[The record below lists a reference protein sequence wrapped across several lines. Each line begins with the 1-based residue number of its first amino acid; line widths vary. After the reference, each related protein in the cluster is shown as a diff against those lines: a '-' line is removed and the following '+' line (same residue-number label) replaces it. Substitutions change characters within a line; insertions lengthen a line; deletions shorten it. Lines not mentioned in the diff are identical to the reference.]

1 MKKLALSLFVLYALS
16 QNVFAQNISGQCY
29 RGFADAGYTIGI
41 GDYEF
46 GRFEINTSHGYQINP
61 YIFLGAGMGL
71 HFMPKYETP
80 DMDIP
85 LDKRDSKVDIPVFA
99 NTRVNFLKSKYS
111 PFIDVK
117 GGTYVTN
124 SGGLYVNAS
133 AGLRIALN
141 EKQAINISVG
151 YTVEKLE
158 FESFSHFVS
167 SKNMDYIR
175 DGRVLTTEGIALKVG
190 YEF

>member
-1 MKKLALSLFVLYALS
+1 MKKLVLSLFVLCS
-16 QNVFAQNISGQCY
+16 MTQSIMAQNESGQCY

-46 GRFEINTSHGYQINP
+46 GRFEVNTSHGYQINP
-61 YIFLGAGMGL
+61 YFFLGAGLGF

-80 DMDIP
+80 NMTIA
-85 LDKRDSKVDIPVFA
+85 LDTRESKVDIPIFA
-99 NTRVNFLKSKYS
+99 NARANFTKTKFC
-111 PFIDVK
+111 PFVDVK

-133 AGLRIALN
+133 AGLRIATN
-141 EKQAINISVG
+141 EKQAINVSVG
-151 YTVEKLE
+151 YTVEKLQ
-158 FESFSHFVS
+158 FETFSSFKG
-167 SKNMDYIR
+167 SKNMDYYR
-175 DGRVLTTEGIALKVG
+175 SGRVLTTEGIALKVG